1 MRSTVPARSPSSSG
15 RSTGVALADLGQSPP
30 VRVEHVV
37 EVLLGQRGPAGL
49 ELDADGAP
57 VEEGG
62 LDDRGADPGERVDDE
77 LARASSTR

>member
-1 MRSTVPARSPSSSG
+1 MWSRFSSG
-15 RSTGVALADLGQSPP
+15 
-30 VRVEHVV
+30 E
-37 EVLLGQRGPAGL
+37 RGPAGL

-77 LARASSTR
+77 LRRGVEYSVTMRRASSGSILPGWAVQAGR